1 MGRGKLQWILML
13 PALLSGC
20 HNVTNECPMVSQWW
34 YNEYP
39 QKSFYDRNTTGIRH
53 DPSTITSVGHK

>member
-1 MGRGKLQWILML
+1 ML

-20 HNVTNECPMVSQWW
+20 HNVTNECPAVSQWW